1 MKRYCQFF
9 CFVLMMF
16 LGISMATASNYYF
29 LKDSII
35 GRDFSE
41 ADMEMLVKNVQ
52 LALNEGRKVT
62 WKNPETGNGGV
73 ITPGEPA
80 KWKGLDCRYTEILN
94 KTSTRQAVTQYKFCK
109 TAEGDWKIAPRE

>member
-1 MKRYCQFF
+1 MKRYSQFF

-16 LGISMATASNYYF
+16 MGVTMATASNFYF

-35 GRDFSE
+35 GRDFSD
-41 ADMEMLVKNVQ
+41 ADMELLVKNVQ
-52 LALNEGRKVT
+52 LALNEGRKVS

-73 ITPGEPA
+73 ITPGEPV

-94 KTSTRQAVTQYKFCK
+94 KTSTRQSVSQYKFCK
-109 TAEGDWKIAPRE
+109 TAEGDWKVAPEK